1 MRKYG
6 ILLRTSSLKCHL
18 SPPPNPWGAWKREG
32 SEFSFLSIAMLS
44 SDFIFSVMHC
54 CINFSFLIRWRLR
67 VTSHGLIVDSMHMSE
82 VVCVLCAVKV
92 NDKASTV
99 DLRGQ
104 TSFPVEL
111 SCRLSL
117 QSVTAMMHVWFP
129 YLHKLKGKSPWRKIS
144 RQKRKTSSKILE
156 MTVNQR
162 NLCLYP

>member
-1 MRKYG
+1 MPSVSSPKPMGGMEARRIWIQLSEYCNVVQWLHLFG
-6 ILLRTSSLKCHL
+6 YALLYK
-18 SPPPNPWGAWKREG
+18 
-32 SEFSFLSIAMLS
+32 FQFLNEMVSMSHKSWTHSWL
-44 SDFIFSVMHC
+44 
-54 CINFSFLIRWRLR
+54 W
-67 VTSHGLIVDSMHMSE
+67 VTSHGLIVDSIHMSE

-129 YLHKLKGKSPWRKIS
+129 YLHKLKGKSPWR
-144 RQKRKTSSKILE
+144 QKRKTSSKILE